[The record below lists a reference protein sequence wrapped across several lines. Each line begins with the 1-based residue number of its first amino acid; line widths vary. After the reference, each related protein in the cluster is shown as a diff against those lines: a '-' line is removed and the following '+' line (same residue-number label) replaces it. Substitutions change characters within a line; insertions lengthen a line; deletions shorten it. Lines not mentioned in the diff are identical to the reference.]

1 MHIIS
6 VCIISYGDLMK
17 KKLSKKDLKEIEQW
31 KELFK
36 RLYRDPY
43 YKKLLSA
50 MLKEY
55 EILLNNEKKVV
66 KW

>member
-1 MHIIS
+1 
-6 VCIISYGDLMK
+6 MK